1 MDLVRNSCKGL
12 NEPVPSVFKPFNK
25 KTNDGRDMTKYSDL
39 LGKAIRSMVEVKEDK
54 DIDSLFSGVN
64 TTALVDTI
72 KGLDDFELIAF
83 LVVQKEK

>member
-1 MDLVRNSCKGL
+1 
-12 NEPVPSVFKPFNK
+12 
-25 KTNDGRDMTKYSDL
+25 MTKYSDL
-39 LGKAIRSMVEVKEDK
+39 LGQAIHSMVEVKEDK

-83 LVVQKEK
+83 LVIMKEVTTDGHR